1 MLIIPGKNVSRKSNA
16 KKIKQM
22 GSIYK
27 LYINRV
33 YLLLRDA
40 KLLLRDSIYKLK
52 VNTSFFRDSMLAI
65 ALCIDDVTNFWSL
78 L

>member
-1 MLIIPGKNVSRKSNA
+1 MLITSGKSASSNSNA
-16 KKIKQM
+16 KKLKQM

-40 KLLLRDSIYKLK
+40 KLLLRDSIYKLSK
-52 VNTSFFRDSMLAI
+52 H
-65 ALCIDDVTNFWSL
+65 L
-78 L
+78 LL

>member
-1 MLIIPGKNVSRKSNA
+1 MLIASGKNVSRKPNA

-22 GSIYK
+22 GFYK

-33 YLLLRDA
+33 Y
-40 KLLLRDSIYKLK
+40 LLLRDSIYKLK

-65 ALCIDDVTNFWSL
+65 ALCTNDVTNFWSL

>member
-1 MLIIPGKNVSRKSNA
+1 MLITSGKNASRNSSA
-16 KKIKQM
+16 KKLKQM

-33 YLLLRDA
+33 YLLLRD
-40 KLLLRDSIYKLK
+40 SIYKLK
-52 VNTSFFRDSMLAI
+52 VNTSFCRDSMLAI
-65 ALCIDDVTNFWSL
+65 ALCTNDVTNVWFL

>member
-1 MLIIPGKNVSRKSNA
+1 MLITSGKNVSRKSNA

-22 GSIYK
+22 GSINK

-65 ALCIDDVTNFWSL
+65 ALCTNDVTNFWSL